1 LYRFLVGV
9 EKLFK
14 NVHEAEEVLL
24 RNHVV
29 VVEAVVAFKDKLLN
43 SRNVFIY
50 EFFNVLYE
58 LFLV

>member
-1 LYRFLVGV
+1 
-9 EKLFK
+9 
-14 NVHEAEEVLL
+14 VHEAEEVLL